1 MNKIKLR
8 YGENPHQKGWI
19 KKIVTKDPLA
29 WFRFKQLQGK
39 QLSFNNY
46 LDMDAA
52 VECLSFIGQ
61 QQPACVVVK
70 HTNPCGASRGK
81 DLKKVFVQAWQ
92 GDNLAAFGGIVVVN
106 RPVDEELA
114 VLMLAKRR
122 FFEILLCPDISLA
135 GRKVMKQK
143 KNLRVLVNPGL
154 QKPGPNQAMDFRRIR
169 GGILEQASDVYQ
181 LTKNNFKA
189 VTKIKPSKTQIQDL
203 LMAWEICRVSKANSI
218 ALVKNQ
224 VLVANGVGQQDR
236 VRCCQLAVNK
246 ARKGAVINSA
256 VASDAFFPFKDG
268 PEVLIKAGVRA
279 IIQPGGSIR
288 DKETIDLCNQKKV
301 SMIFTG
307 VRCFKH

>member
-19 KKIVTKDPLA
+19 KKIMTKDSLA

-52 VECLSFIGQ
+52 AECLSFIGQ

-70 HTNPCGASRGK
+70 HTNPCGASRGRK
-81 DLKKVFVQAWQ
+81 LEKIFLQAWR
-92 GDNLAAFGGIVVVN
+92 GDSLAAFGGIVAIN
-106 RPVDEELA
+106 RPVEEKLSK
-114 VLMLAKRR
+114 LMLAERR
-122 FFEILLCPDISLA
+122 FFEILLCPEISKA
-135 GRKVMKQK
+135 AIKVMSRK
-143 KNLRVLVNPGL
+143 KDLRILVNPAL
-154 QKPGPNQAMDFRRIR
+154 FMPMPNKALDHREIR
-169 GGILEQASDVYQ
+169 GGILEQERDLYK
-181 LTKNNFKA
+181 LTKKDLRV
-189 VTKIKPSKTQIQDL
+189 VTKVRPKLKQIRDM

-224 VLVANGVGQQDR
+224 ALVANGVGQQDR
-236 VRCCQLAVNK
+236 VRCCQLAVDK

-256 VASDAFFPFKDG
+256 AASDAFFPFKDG
-268 PEVLIKAGVRA
+268 PEVLIKAGVRV

-307 VRCFKH
+307 VRCFRH